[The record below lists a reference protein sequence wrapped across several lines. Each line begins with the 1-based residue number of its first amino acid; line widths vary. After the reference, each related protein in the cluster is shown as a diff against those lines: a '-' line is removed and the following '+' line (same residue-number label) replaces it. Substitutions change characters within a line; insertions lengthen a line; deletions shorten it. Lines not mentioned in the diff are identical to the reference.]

1 MRKEM
6 VQICNYI
13 VGDKAII
20 YELLAIKKAA
30 NKKPKNRD
38 SETALSLKTESS
50 RPGPPGGG
58 GRATQRSFIRGGSAP
73 RSKPLPFDIP
83 FFERKGTPFV
93 YLS

>member
-58 GRATQRSFIRGGSAP
+58 GGEGYSTKFYTGRLRPEVQT
-73 RSKPLPFDIP
+73 L
-83 FFERKGTPFV
+83 T
-93 YLS
+93 L